1 MMCLGFKKYGKPTAN
16 FASRRL
22 VGLSC
27 FSDLLQETEHF
38 CRWPQKQVAKIVQC
52 GEQNIEE
59 DASARVTST
68 LRRDFRIVKTIGA
81 AKLDYLTVNG

>member
-22 VGLSC
+22 VGLSR

-52 GEQNIEE
+52 GEKIEE
-59 DASARVTST
+59 RHPQGWPQIFAASFVIEH
-68 LRRDFRIVKTIGA
+68 LF
-81 AKLDYLTVNG
+81 LT